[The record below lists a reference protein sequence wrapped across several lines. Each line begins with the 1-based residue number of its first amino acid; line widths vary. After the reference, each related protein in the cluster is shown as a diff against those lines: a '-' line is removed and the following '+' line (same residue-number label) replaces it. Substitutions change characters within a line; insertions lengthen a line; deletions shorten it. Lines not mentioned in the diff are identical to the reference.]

1 MDSGTAAAGVD
12 IPLLPTVRLL
22 QLPSWL
28 LPSHARLLRSPQ
40 SPLPV
45 ASSHAAPA
53 ARGDVAAAAALAVG
67 AGAGADVAVVAVVVA
82 TDVYRSI

>member
-1 MDSGTAAAGVD
+1 MDSGAAATGVD
-12 IPLLPTVRLL
+12 ILLLPTLRLL

-53 ARGDVAAAAALAVG
+53 ARGDAAAAAAAAALGVG
-67 AGAGADVAVVAVVVA
+67 AGAGADVAVIAINL
-82 TDVYRSI
+82 YRSS

>member
-1 MDSGTAAAGVD
+1 MDSGAAATGVD
-12 IPLLPTVRLL
+12 ILLLPTLRLL

-53 ARGDVAAAAALAVG
+53 ARGDAAAAAAAAALAVG
-67 AGAGADVAVVAVVVA
+67 AGAGADVAVVA
-82 TDVYRSI
+82 TDLYRSI

>member
-1 MDSGTAAAGVD
+1 MDSGAAATGVD
-12 IPLLPTVRLL
+12 ILLLPTLRLL

-53 ARGDVAAAAALAVG
+53 ARGDAAAAALALG
-67 AGAGADVAVVAVVVA
+67 AGAGADVAVVAI
-82 TDVYRSI
+82 DLFRSI

>member
-1 MDSGTAAAGVD
+1 MDSGAAATGVD
-12 IPLLPTVRLL
+12 ILLLPTLRLL

-53 ARGDVAAAAALAVG
+53 ARGDAAAAAAAAAALAVG
-67 AGAGADVAVVAVVVA
+67 AGAGADVAVVAI
-82 TDVYRSI
+82 DLYRSI